1 MSETGEEILTNDCP
15 ACGSIVEVSRYMP
28 FEEVAC
34 PSCGELMRVR
44 VVFDHY
50 QIEEMR
56 GVGGMSQVFVALDAH
71 LNRRVALKVLN
82 RENSSKQDRIVQ
94 FEREARL
101 TASISH
107 PNVVRVYGVGHAQ
120 GNFYIAMELVDG
132 ASLEE
137 MLRQQEKL
145 TEPQVLDLAIQTT
158 EGLAAAFRVGLIH
171 RDIKPGNILLT
182 SEGKAKLVDF
192 GLALV
197 FEKDVDTSDE
207 IWATPYYVPPEKLA
221 GLPDDFRGDIYSL
234 GSTFFHLLAGR
245 PPYDTQT
252 ASIDELK
259 EIKSRPVRLGAF
271 APMISG
277 PTQQIV
283 NRMLELKPESRFQSY
298 DELLEALRHARE
310 KLLGSL
316 GMVQHAT
323 RQSRREELRRRKIIQ
338 ATTAAALLA
347 IATIGLVGWH
357 AFGGKNTGTG
367 GAAVGGDT
375 GAGDGWNVATVESDN
390 VGERFIKARQQLV
403 AGNFAEARQE
413 FIAIFDLPR
422 TRQPTLNWAAYNA
435 ALASLFSGEPG
446 EARSIIA
453 RMKNHPDFQHGR
465 VGNAGPF
472 FRRVADFML
481 ESWPVPVS
489 ELEEMKNTQGWE
501 AAVLMAGLKSWEH
514 GRFGDAALFLQTVR
528 DAKPP
533 RDLAWI
539 SELNAI
545 LGKYTVDAALI
556 QGLSP
561 IDDLPRSSNAETVLK
576 ETRDAI
582 GQLRTAGRAKRFL
595 EVRVAALEKKRDS
608 LLAAEKQADTL
619 AEQQRATREMAD
631 LDALTAKLAS
641 FKTGYSFE
649 EAVNELRA
657 FTPQTAKAKER
668 HETLLWMWQGGVDF
682 LTNLVADLNA
692 NSYRGNLQIREGSVA
707 MADVSIT
714 RANRATLVLSG
725 RVGVINAPL
734 GQIPASQIV
743 SLAVAMLEKTDGEA
757 GVNLRRDLLARFC
770 LLTGQTD
777 AANRWAASLEKDR
790 QFSARWNAALSLL
803 SPAPAATP

>member
-15 ACGSIVEVSRYMP
+15 ACGTSVEVSRFMP

-34 PSCGELMRVR
+34 PSCGALMRVR

-50 QIEEMR
+50 RIEEMR

-82 RENSSKQDRIVQ
+82 RENSSKEDRIVQ

-137 MLRQQEKL
+137 MLRQHDKL

-158 EGLAAAFRVGLIH
+158 EGLAAAYRVGLIH

-182 SEGKAKLVDF
+182 SEAKAKLVDF

-252 ASIDELK
+252 ASIDDLK

-283 NRMLELKPESRFQSY
+283 NRMMEMKPESRFQSY
-298 DELLEALRHARE
+298 DELLEALRAARE

-316 GMVQHAT
+316 GVIQHAT
-323 RQSRREELRRRKIIQ
+323 RQSRREEQRRHKIIQ
-338 ATTAAALLA
+338 ATTAAVLLA
-347 IATIGLVGWH
+347 VATIGLVAWH
-357 AFGGKNTGTG
+357 ALAGKNSGDGAVVPMGDAG
-367 GAAVGGDT
+367 G
-375 GAGDGWNVATVESDN
+375 GDGWTVATVESDN
-390 VGERFIKARQQLV
+390 VGERFIRARQLLV
-403 AGNFAEARQE
+403 AGNFADARQE
-413 FIAIFDLPR
+413 FVAIFHLPR

-435 ALASLFSGEPG
+435 ALASLLSGEPG
-446 EARSIIA
+446 DARSIIA
-453 RMKNHPDFQHGR
+453 RMKNHPDFLQGR

-472 FRRVADFML
+472 FRQVADFML

-489 ELEEMKNTQGWE
+489 ELEGMKKTHGWE
-501 AAVLMAGLKSWEH
+501 AAALLAGLKSWEH
-514 GRFGDAALFLQTVR
+514 GRFDDAAVFLQVVR
-528 DAKPP
+528 DAKPA
-533 RDLAWI
+533 RDLSWI
-539 SELNAI
+539 SDLNSI
-545 LGKYTVDAALI
+545 LGKYTADAALLA
-556 QGLSP
+556 GLSP
-561 IDDLPRSSNAETVLK
+561 TNDLPRSMDAEFVLK

-582 GQLRTAGRAKRFL
+582 GRLRTGGRAKRFL
-595 EVRVAALEKKRDS
+595 EARAAALEKTRDK
-608 LLAAEKQADTL
+608 LLAGEKAAEEL
-619 AEQQRATREMAD
+619 ALRERATREMAD
-631 LDALTAKLAS
+631 LDVLSAKLLS
-641 FKTGYSFE
+641 FRDGYRFE
-649 EAVNELRA
+649 EAVNEVRA
-657 FTPQTAKAKER
+657 FSPQTAPAKER
-668 HETLLWMWQGGVDF
+668 QALLLWLWQGGVDF
-682 LTNLVADLNA
+682 FTTLVADLNA
-692 NSYRGNLQIREGSVA
+692 NPYRGSLQIRDGSPALV
-707 MADVSIT
+707 DVSLT
-714 RANRATLVLSG
+714 RATRATLVLSG
-725 RVGVINAPL
+725 RMGVINAPI
-734 GQIPASQIV
+734 GQIPAPQIGV
-743 SLAVAMLEKTDGEA
+743 LAVAALEKTAGEA
-757 GVNLRRDLLARFC
+757 EVNLRRDLLARFC

-777 AANRWAASLEKDR
+777 AANRWAASLENDR
-790 QFSARWNAALSLL
+790 QFSERWKSALSLL
-803 SPAPAATP
+803 SPAPANTP